1 MKEIFVLR
9 ELEQLR
15 AISHPYRVEVLESFS
30 HEEPRSAKQIA
41 EKLGEPHAKVN
52 YHIKNLLNVGI
63 LELIEERAKSGIIEK
78 YYMPAARVIVI
89 DKNFLNN
96 IDEDMLHS
104 LNQVSVSVFEKISAD
119 FYRAVENQVSKTK
132 YIRHH
137 NDYYLTDEEARE
149 LMQKIDL
156 KIKEYLK
163 DKKEKD
169 RDGVHPYNIVA
180 LGIPLADTI
189 CIGKKRK
196 SSDKE

>member
-63 LELIEERAKSGIIEK
+63 LNLVEERVKSGIIEK
-78 YYMPAARVIVI
+78 YYLPAARVIVI
-89 DKNFLNN
+89 DRNFLNN
-96 IDEDMLHS
+96 TDEDVIRS
-104 LNQVSVSVFEKISAD
+104 LNQVSVSIFEKISTD
-119 FYRAVENQVSKTK
+119 FYRAVENQVAKTK

-137 NDYYLTDEEARE
+137 NDSYLTDDEARE
-149 LMQKIDL
+149 LMKSVDAHITD
-156 KIKEYLK
+156 YLENKK
-163 DKKEKD
+163 DEE
-169 RDGVHPYNIVA
+169 REGVHPYNIVA
-180 LGIPLADTI
+180 LGIPIVKINRLN
-189 CIGKKRK
+189 KLV
-196 SSDKE
+196 EE